1 MNQKSSECS
10 ANAVSTVAAF
20 CATLLIRVSKA
31 QKYTGAAAETANYRP
46 ASGRLLQTGHS
57 DPQVTLI
64 SAIFDVVR
72 RVEARRIKM

>member
-1 MNQKSSECS
+1 M
-10 ANAVSTVAAF
+10 ALF

-31 QKYTGAAAETANYRP
+31 QKYTGVAAETANYCP
-46 ASGRLLQTGHS
+46 AGVRLLQRGLS
-57 DPQVTLI
+57 DAQVTLI